1 MKCTI
6 CGTQNP
12 DDAKHCRRCG
22 AVLPLAADVTQPALA
37 GDLHRTQP
45 LNTEADATATRPL
58 KESSGTRL
66 PAVKTNDKDATR
78 PLPRAKMFFEPL
90 PERAILSNDQYKIGS
105 LIDETPMLNMYTA
118 ISRRAMVECKN
129 CGWAR
134 NQFGDQHCKNCG
146 TSLANLE
153 PHYPLFRVKE
163 TIAPDAI
170 APERKIAEMN
180 LQHAGILLPIETF
193 NETVFG
199 TRRIYVVLPEPSPFT
214 GTQLPS
220 PPESTDV
227 VNWGL
232 QLADAL
238 AFLHKH
244 NIALG
249 AADLEHISIGGHTAR
264 WFNFDAAHVNDS
276 SSRGAKQYTEDVA
289 NLAAGLFTLL
299 TGRAYSPKVQVSPQ
313 GLSDTFQQVFTG
325 RITTAAQLGDR
336 LRDAIQE
343 IRRPTSYDLR
353 VGRLSDVGQLRQ
365 INEDSLLTLE
375 AGLIHRSISS
385 PIGLYV
391 VADGMGGQAAGD
403 AASGLAVHTLAQ
415 QAADSLMLPTLNTTP
430 TQIDIDA
437 WLRDA
442 IAQANTAV
450 YQQRMAADNNMGTT
464 LVMAVVANGEAHV
477 AHLGDSRAYLIHQA
491 DIKQIT
497 VDHSLVQRLIDTK
510 QLTPEEAK
518 SYPQRNVIYKNLGD
532 RPTVEPDIQRVPL
545 QSGDRLLLC
554 SDGLSGY
561 VDDQKIHQLVV
572 TAHSPQDA
580 CRKLIDAANDNGG
593 PDNITAIIIQ
603 LETLQ

>member
-1 MKCTI
+1 MKCTN

-12 DDAKHCRRCG
+12 DDAKDCRRCG
-22 AVLPLAADVTQPALA
+22 AVLPLAADITQTALA
-37 GDLHRTQP
+37 GDLNRTQP
-45 LNTEADATATRPL
+45 LTNEAEATATRLRKDPRGTPRPL
-58 KESSGTRL
+58 L
-66 PAVKTNDKDATR
+66 KTNDKDGTR
-78 PLPRAKMFFEPL
+78 PLPRIKMFFEPL
-90 PERAILSNDQYKIGS
+90 PERAIIANDQYKIGS
-105 LIDETPMLNMYTA
+105 LIDETPMLNTYTA

-134 NQFGDQHCKNCG
+134 NQFGDQDCKNCG

-180 LQHAGILLPIETF
+180 LQHAGVLLPIEAF

-199 TRRIYVVLPEPSPFT
+199 TRRSYVVLPEPSPFT
-214 GTQLPS
+214 GTQLPA

-264 WFNFDAAHVNDS
+264 WFNFGAAHVNDG
-276 SSRGAKQYTEDVA
+276 SSRGAKQYTEDVV
-289 NLAAGLFTLL
+289 NLTAGLFTLL
-299 TGRAYSPKVQVSPQ
+299 TGRSYSPKVPVSPP
-313 GLSDTFQQVFTG
+313 GLSDTFQQVFNG
-325 RITTAAQLGDR
+325 KITTAVQLADR

-343 IRRPTSYDLR
+343 IRRPNSYDLR
-353 VGRLSDVGQLRQ
+353 VGRLSDVGQMRQ

-385 PIGLYV
+385 PIGIYV

-403 AASGLAVHTLAQ
+403 AASGLAVDTLAQ
-415 QAADSLMLPTLNTTP
+415 QAAESLMLPTLNTTP
-430 TQIDIDA
+430 TQVDIDA
-437 WLRDA
+437 WLRTA

-450 YQQRMAADNNMGTT
+450 YQQRAAADNNMGTT
-464 LVMAVVANGEAHV
+464 LVMAVVTDGEAHV
-477 AHLGDSRAYLIHQA
+477 AHLGDSRAYLINQA
-491 DIKQIT
+491 GIKQIT
-497 VDHSLVQRLIDTK
+497 IDHSLVQRLIDTK
-510 QLTPEEAK
+510 QLSLEEAK
-518 SYPQRNVIYKNLGD
+518 TYPQRNVIYKNLGD

-572 TAHSPQDA
+572 AAHSPQEA
-580 CRKLIDAANDNGG
+580 CRKLIDAANANSG